1 LKHCT
6 LISKVKAAS
15 FMGLRCNVVHAKD
28 CDAAK
33 LFEPADEYLAKRVP
47 GSTVDMPG
55 VSRAALRRRNYSDFG
70 LGGTA

>member
-1 LKHCT
+1 
-6 LISKVKAAS
+6 
-15 FMGLRCNVVHAKD
+15 MGLRCNVVHAKD

-55 VSRAALRRRNYSDFG
+55 G
-70 LGGTA
+70 LPGGVATAQL

>member
-1 LKHCT
+1 
-6 LISKVKAAS
+6 
-15 FMGLRCNVVHAKD
+15 VHAKD

-47 GSTVDMPG
+47 GSTVDMPE